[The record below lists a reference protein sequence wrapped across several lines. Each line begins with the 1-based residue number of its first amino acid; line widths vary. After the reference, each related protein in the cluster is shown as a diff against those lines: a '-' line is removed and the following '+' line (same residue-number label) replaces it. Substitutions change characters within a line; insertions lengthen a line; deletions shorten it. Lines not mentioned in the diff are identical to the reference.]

1 MQKLLRTNMPFI
13 FCRLLTVIAI
23 TIVHGSSIAIA
34 GQDRG
39 GNGVEGRALAEKL
52 CSRCHAIDP
61 GQLSPNPEAPPFQEV
76 AGRWP
81 LSHLEE
87 ALAEGISV
95 GHEAMPEFKLSSREI
110 DNLLAYL
117 SSLTR

>member
-1 MQKLLRTNMPFI
+1 MI
-13 FCRLLTVIAI
+13 AAVILVGDAAVAK
-23 TIVHGSSIAIA
+23 T
-34 GQDRG
+34 QDREA
-39 GNGVEGRALAEKL
+39 NVIEGRAIAEEL

-61 GQLSPNPEAPPFQEV
+61 GQASPNPEAPPFQEV

-95 GHEAMPEFKLSSREI
+95 GHDAMPEFTLNTRQI